1 MDINIAL
8 IRAIQEFP
16 VLFEKTGSFQQ
27 KMEAWKELAKQF
39 DMSEKSLRARW
50 HSLLRN
56 FLKDAKYKYGD
67 EMSYLLPHLGIEQNL
82 TGIETRKEWP
92 YAIVP
97 EFDIAEEDINKICVN
112 KRQVHVEV
120 EHVTNKVDVVVMKKE
135 PVLNEITTMR
145 TDFINFMDLAMVLT
159 KFTNLALLI
168 MCADNIVQKSEIPNL
183 LALDI
188 VCSDIDERWDKSVE
202 TFINQR
208 KTENLEIKI
217 LGFFQLQNEFI
228 LVILSAIISY
238 MFILVQFGLSDA
250 KNQTDSVVKNEF
262 VQTH

>member
-135 PVLNEITTMR
+135 PVLNEITALQYNESNKSDGEKEKLLAVEVIEFKESIKHAIDDE
-145 TDFINFMDLAMVLT
+145 DFL
-159 KFTNLALLI
+159 KLI
-168 MCADNIVQKSEIPNL
+168 ASEIKNM
-183 LALDI
+183 D
-188 VCSDIDERWDKSVE
+188 
-202 TFINQR
+202 
-208 KTENLEIKI
+208 
-217 LGFFQLQNEFI
+217 
-228 LVILSAIISY
+228 
-238 MFILVQFGLSDA
+238 DA
-250 KNQTDSVVKNEF
+250 KNAQIKNDILRILF
-262 VQTH
+262 P